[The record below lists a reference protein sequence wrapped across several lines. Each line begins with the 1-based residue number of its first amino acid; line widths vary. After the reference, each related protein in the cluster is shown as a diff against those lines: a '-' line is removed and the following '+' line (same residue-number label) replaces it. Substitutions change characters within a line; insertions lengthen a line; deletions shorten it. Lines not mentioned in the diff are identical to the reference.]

1 MQLGLDPGEAGLSPN
16 QRAKRDEIV
25 AAAVAVLL
33 EGGIHACT
41 VRAIAARAGVSK
53 SAVHYYFDDVDGI
66 VDQAMLKATQGWIA
80 WLQAG
85 GADATQG
92 VDSALRRFWLTV
104 SACLAPFAAGDRS
117 LLPLWL
123 EYWAVRAR
131 QGRLSELRL
140 LQDLL
145 TGYVE
150 ELLRLAGISDASG
163 RALGVTAYLFGIS
176 MCESLG
182 EVDPVEVE
190 RHVGAIAGLVPLSS
204 QQGRPTGSL

>member
-1 MQLGLDPGEAGLSPN
+1 MLSPN

-33 EGGIHACT
+33 DGGVHACT

-80 WLQAG
+80 WLRAG
-85 GADATQG
+85 GSDLAPRI
-92 VDSALRRFWLTV
+92 DSSSRRFWLTV
-104 SACLAPFAAGDRS
+104 NACLAPFAAGDRS

-131 QGRLSELRL
+131 QGRLGELRL
-140 LQDLL
+140 LADLL

-150 ELLRLAGISDASG
+150 ELLGLAGISDASG
-163 RALGVTAYLFGIS
+163 RALGVTAYLLGIS
-176 MCESLG
+176 MWESLG
-182 EVDPVEVE
+182 EVDLVEVE
-190 RHVGAIAGLVPLSS
+190 RHVGAIAGLVPPRTEEHQPGES
-204 QQGRPTGSL
+204 G